1 MNIVLNVMKKY
12 YTRGYDQIMISVG
25 EGRYTVKLESHK
37 IGNDRL
43 VIITGGEEDHI
54 GSATLIEAKGH
65 LQTMIKKGHKD
76 HIISE
81 KMANI
86 IYDTIGKDLLVVC
99 GIHID
104 DASKEEI
111 DILMDN
117 AQVCVDIFLKETD
130 GRRS

>member
-1 MNIVLNVMKKY
+1 
-12 YTRGYDQIMISVG
+12 MISAG
-25 EGRYTVKLESHK
+25 EGRYTVRLESHN
-37 IGNDRL
+37 IGKDML
-43 VIITGGEEDHI
+43 IVITGGEEDHI
-54 GSATLIEAKGH
+54 GSATLIEKRGH
-65 LQTMIKKGHKD
+65 LQTMIKKGHQD
-76 HIISE
+76 HVVSE

-111 DILMDN
+111 DILVDN
-117 AQVCVDIFLKETD
+117 AQVCVDRFIEKETD

>member
-1 MNIVLNVMKKY
+1 
-12 YTRGYDQIMISVG
+12 MISAG
-25 EGRYTVKLESHK
+25 EGRYCVRLESYNVGK
-37 IGNDRL
+37 DMLI
-43 VIITGGEEDHI
+43 VITGGEEDHI

-65 LQTMIKKGHKD
+65 LQTMIKKGHQD
-76 HIISE
+76 HVVSE

-111 DILMDN
+111 DILVDN
-117 AQVCVDIFLKETD
+117 AQACVDSFIK
-130 GRRS
+130 GNRW

>member
-1 MNIVLNVMKKY
+1 
-12 YTRGYDQIMISVG
+12 MISAG
-25 EGRYTVKLESHK
+25 EGRYSVRLESYD
-37 IGNDRL
+37 IGKDML
-43 VIITGGEEDHI
+43 IVITGGEEDHI

-65 LQTMIKKGHKD
+65 LQTMIKKGHQD
-76 HIISE
+76 HVVSE

-111 DILMDN
+111 DILVKH
-117 AQVCVDIFLKETD
+117 AQACVDTFLKETD
-130 GRRS
+130 GRRSRF

>member
-1 MNIVLNVMKKY
+1 
-12 YTRGYDQIMISVG
+12 MIRAG
-25 EGRYTVKLESHK
+25 EGRYSVRLESYN
-37 IGNDRL
+37 IGKDML
-43 VIITGGEEDHI
+43 IVITGGEEDHI
-54 GSATLIEAKGH
+54 GAASLIEEKDH
-65 LQTMIKKGHKD
+65 VQTIIKKGHQD
-76 HIISE
+76 HVISE

>member
-1 MNIVLNVMKKY
+1 
-12 YTRGYDQIMISVG
+12 MISVG
-25 EGRYTVKLESHK
+25 EGRYRVRLKSYT

-43 VIITGGEEDHI
+43 VIITGGEEEHI
-54 GSATLIEAKGH
+54 GAATLIEEKGH

-86 IYDTIGKDLLVVC
+86 IYDTMEKDLLVIC

-104 DASKEEI
+104 DASTEEI
-111 DILMDN
+111 DSLLRN
-117 AQVCVDIFLKETD
+117 AKECVEQFLLIKEEKHEK
-130 GRRS
+130 R

>member
-1 MNIVLNVMKKY
+1 
-12 YTRGYDQIMISVG
+12 MISAG
-25 EGRYTVKLESHK
+25 EGRYTVTLESYK
-37 IGNDRL
+37 IGKDRL
-43 VIITGGEEDHI
+43 VIITGGEEKHI
-54 GSATLIEAKGH
+54 GSATLIEEKGH

-86 IYDTIGKDLLVVC
+86 IYDKIGKDLLVVC

-111 DILMDN
+111 DILVDN
-117 AQVCVDIFLKETD
+117 TQVCVDRLLSQLAK
-130 GRRS
+130 R